1 MKEALI
7 TVGVVAYLVIGVIF
21 CSLFSVASDA
31 DKAQEPVHDDG
42 KRHSGLLT
50 EED

>member
-1 MKEALI
+1 MIVFIVFAVEAL
-7 TVGVVAYLVIGVIF
+7 VGIIF
-21 CSLFSVASDA
+21 WSLFSVASDA
-31 DKAQEPVHDDG
+31 DKAQEPEDD